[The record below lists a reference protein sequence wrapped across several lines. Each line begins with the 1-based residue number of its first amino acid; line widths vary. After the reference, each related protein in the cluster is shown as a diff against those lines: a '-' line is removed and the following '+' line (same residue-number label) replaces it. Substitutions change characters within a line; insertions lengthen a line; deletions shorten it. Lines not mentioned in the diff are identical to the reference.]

1 LNSLNNNSN
10 ILIIN
15 NNKIKKENDLL
26 ENKIKNLESKKNL
39 NTSNSYN
46 INNDRIKK
54 LEIKNN
60 KLINENK
67 LLIEEIE
74 KYKIKTNKID
84 FINTKIKNKNQ
95 IEYFMNILTTMVGSL
110 NDLSSLLNK
119 NILVDNDEI
128 DESNEEIEENESKN
142 SLINERES
150 DY

>member
-1 LNSLNNNSN
+1 M
-10 ILIIN
+10 
-15 NNKIKKENDLL
+15 
-26 ENKIKNLESKKNL
+26 
-39 NTSNSYN
+39 
-46 INNDRIKK
+46 
-54 LEIKNN
+54 
-60 KLINENK
+60 
-67 LLIEEIE
+67 
-74 KYKIKTNKID
+74 KTNKID